1 MQSEN
6 SLDKLNTGK
15 GHERGAFQ
23 RSRLD
28 MNPAQSYAPVHRKIV
43 DNLFRIAICVF
54 SDIYLI

>member
-23 RSRLD
+23 RSRPD

-43 DNLFRIAICVF
+43 DKLFRIAICV
-54 SDIYLI
+54 